1 MEEFLWL
8 FNSVAFFFIMFVC
21 KFITQKYGASSP
33 TKVLPPSPPSI
44 PIIGHLH
51 LLRNKKEPLHRTFHK
66 LSQKYGPVLFL
77 RLGFRNLLVVSSPSA
92 VEECFTKNDVVFANR
107 PRSLAGKH
115 LNYNYKSLIWAPYG
129 DYWRTLRRL
138 TTLELF
144 STKQLSMLIEFR
156 KEEVRVLLKEL
167 VKDFGTSGW
176 AKVELRHR
184 LKKLSFNVLMQM
196 IAGKRY
202 YSEEEADQEAK
213 RFRELM
219 KELLQIHGFSN
230 LNDFFPVLQL
240 VDFQGVEKRMME
252 LMKKM
257 DGFFQSLIDEQRRM
271 GSDGLCI
278 EGKPTLINIMLSLQQ
293 QDPEFYTDE
302 TMKGVITTILRAGTE
317 SASTAVEWTMSL
329 LLNHPN
335 EMEKARAEI
344 EANVGQDRL
353 LDEADL
359 PKLEYLQK
367 IYTESKRL
375 FPPAP
380 LLVPHE
386 SSEACMISGFH
397 VPRGTQLLVNAWS
410 IHRDPDLWENPTKF
424 MPERF
429 ESGISTEGFKM
440 IPFGV
445 GRRACSG
452 APLGKRLM
460 GMVLGALIQCFEW
473 EKIKGEEIDMAE
485 GLFQS
490 MSKAEPFKALCK
502 PRHDA
507 QIWC

>member
-1 MEEFLWL
+1 M
-8 FNSVAFFFIMFVC
+8 N
-21 KFITQKYGASSP
+21 
-33 TKVLPPSPPSI
+33 
-44 PIIGHLH
+44 
-51 LLRNKKEPLHRTFHK
+51 
-66 LSQKYGPVLFL
+66 
-77 RLGFRNLLVVSSPSA
+77 
-92 VEECFTKNDVVFANR
+92 
-107 PRSLAGKH
+107 
-115 LNYNYKSLIWAPYG
+115 
-129 DYWRTLRRL
+129 
-138 TTLELF
+138 
-144 STKQLSMLIEFR
+144 FR

-167 VKDFGTSGW
+167 INDCSTDGDW

-184 LKKLSFNVLMQM
+184 LKKLSFNVMMEM

-202 YSEEEADQEAK
+202 YSEDEADQEAR

-219 KELLQIHGFSN
+219 KELLLIHGLSN
-230 LNDFFPVLQL
+230 LNDFFPLLQL

-257 DGFFQSLIDEQRRM
+257 DRFFQSLIDKHRRM
-271 GSDGLCI
+271 RSDEVGI
-278 EGKPTLINIMLSLQQ
+278 ERKSTLIDIMLSLQQ

-317 SASTAVEWTMSL
+317 SASTAVEWSMSL
-329 LLNHPN
+329 LLNHPE

-344 EANVGQDRL
+344 EANVGQDQL

-367 IYTESKRL
+367 IYTESMRL

-386 SSEACMISGFH
+386 SSEDCTMSGFH

-429 ESGISTEGFKM
+429 ESGKSSIEGFKM

-460 GMVLGALIQCFEW
+460 GMILGALIQCFEW
-473 EKIKGEEIDMAE
+473 EKIDGEEIDMAE
-485 GLFQS
+485 GLGQS

-502 PRHDA
+502 PRQTA
-507 QIWC
+507 SLIMNRM